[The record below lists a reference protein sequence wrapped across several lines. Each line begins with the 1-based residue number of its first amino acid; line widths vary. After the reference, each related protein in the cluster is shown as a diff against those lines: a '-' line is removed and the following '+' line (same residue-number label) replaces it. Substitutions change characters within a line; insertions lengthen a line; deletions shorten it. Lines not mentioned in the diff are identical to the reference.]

1 METFELILMLASA
14 VLLSSVLEQV
24 IPRVSLPLI
33 QIALGVVIALFAV
46 APINITFNPDFFLIV
61 FIAPLLF
68 RDAKEADKLGLWR
81 NRHLIL
87 SLAIGLVLGITLVIG
102 FAVNA
107 FIPSIPLAAA
117 FALGAALGPTDAVA
131 VSSLSSA
138 VKLDRKESAL
148 LSGES
153 LLNDASGVVAFQFAV
168 AAAVTGSFSLVNA
181 SVSFAISFF
190 GGIVLGLVLGWAA
203 HFIRS
208 KVSELGLDSNTFH
221 VLFDVTLPFI
231 IYLSSELLGVSGIL
245 AVVAAGLLLSSYT
258 DRMIGPAASR
268 LSIVSNNVWSVLA
281 FTLNGIVFVLLGA
294 QLPRAMQSTWD
305 SVVIDN
311 FVLVGYVLGL
321 SAILVGVR
329 FLWMLIAYY
338 ISKDPDTGCRRCE
351 SKRHFRSALITT
363 VGGPKGAVT
372 LSVIFSTPLLLST
385 GEAFPQRNLMIFLA
399 SGVILCTLLL
409 ANFLLPILAPKPRE
423 EDIDREVIGRAK
435 VDIMRA
441 VIDRLAA
448 SRSKTNGRAVGA
460 VIKSYN
466 DRIERIQSLADIESE
481 STTKLRIAVIRHQQD
496 YLLELMEKDDID
508 EVEGYKYLKRL
519 AQAQNYLTHKSDNRW
534 LVFSALRHS
543 STSMRVIRRSFRR
556 ARERLS
562 GGKGDASAAFNVQFM
577 AEREAVD
584 YLHTFMEAGND
595 AYPSE
600 VVAEVLLSYQAAL
613 RSLQSTRPEITMYAR
628 TTDGMEEIER
638 FAYNVELD
646 EIRYSLGRG
655 DISRATAKEMRDNV
669 YLMLVDLD
677 AHL

>member
-33 QIALGVVIALFAV
+33 QIALGVVIALFAST
-46 APINITFNPDFFLIV
+46 PINITFNPDFFLIV

-68 RDAKEADKLGLWR
+68 RDAQEADKLGLWR
-81 NRHLIL
+81 NRHFIL
-87 SLAIGLVLGITLVIG
+87 SLAIGLVLGITLAVG
-102 FAVNA
+102 FAVHA
-107 FIPSIPLAAA
+107 LIPSIPLAAA

-131 VSSLSSA
+131 VSSLSGA
-138 VKLDRKESAL
+138 AKLDRKESAL

-153 LLNDASGVVAFQFAV
+153 LLNDASGVVAFQFAI
-168 AAAVTGSFSLVNA
+168 AAAVTGSFSLANA
-181 SVSFAISFF
+181 SASFAVAFF
-190 GGIVLGLVLGWAA
+190 GGIVLGLALGWLA
-203 HFIRS
+203 HFI
-208 KVSELGLDSNTFH
+208 KVKVNEMGLDSNTFH

-231 IYLSSELLGVSGIL
+231 IYLFSELIGVSGIL

-258 DRMIGPAASR
+258 DRLIGPAASR
-268 LSIVSNNVWSVLA
+268 LNIVSNNVWSVLA
-281 FTLNGIVFVLLGA
+281 FTLNGIVFVLLGV

-311 FVLVGYVLGL
+311 FVLIGYVLGL

-329 FLWMLIAYY
+329 LLWMLIAYY

-363 VGGPKGAVT
+363 FGGPKGAVT
-372 LSVIFSTPLLLST
+372 LSVIFSMPLVLNT
-385 GEAFPQRNLMIFLA
+385 GEPFPQRNLIIFLA

-409 ANFLLPILAPKPRE
+409 ANFLLPILAPKPHE
-423 EDIDREVIGRAK
+423 EDVDREAIGRAK

-441 VIDRLAA
+441 VIDRLAE
-448 SRSKTNGRAVGA
+448 SRSKSNARAVGA

-466 DRIERIQSLADIESE
+466 DRIERIQNLADIESE

-496 YLLELMEKDDID
+496 YLFDLMEKDEID
-508 EVEGYKYLKRL
+508 EVEGYKYLKKL
-519 AQAQNYLTHKSDNRW
+519 AQAQNYLKHKNDNRW
-534 LVFSALRHS
+534 LMLIALTHS
-543 STSMRVIRRSFRR
+543 STSVRVVLHSFRR
-556 ARERLS
+556 VRERLS
-562 GGKGDASAAFNVQFM
+562 GRSDDSAAFNVQVA
-577 AEREAVD
+577 AEREAVA

-595 AYPSE
+595 TYPSE
-600 VVAEVLLSYQAAL
+600 VVAQVLLSYQAAL
-613 RSLQSTRPEITMYAR
+613 RSLQSTRPEITMYAK
-628 TTDGMEEIER
+628 TTDGMSEIER

-646 EIRYSLGRG
+646 EIRYALGRG
-655 DISRATAKEMRDNV
+655 DISRTTAKEMRDNV